1 MDKAMMD
8 NFLMDKNMEKV
19 NIFGQMEIF
28 IQVNL
33 EMIKDKDQVLING
46 VKEEI
51 IEDNGKQIE

>member
-1 MDKAMMD
+1 MD
-8 NFLMDKNMEKV
+8 NFSMDKNMEKV

-33 EMIKDKDQVLING
+33 EMIKGKDQVLING
-46 VKEEI
+46 VKEEN